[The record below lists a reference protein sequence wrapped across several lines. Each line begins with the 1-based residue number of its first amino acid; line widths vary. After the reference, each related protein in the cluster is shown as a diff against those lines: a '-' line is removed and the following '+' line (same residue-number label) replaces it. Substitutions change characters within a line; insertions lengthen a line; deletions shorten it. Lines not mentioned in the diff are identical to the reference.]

1 MKNTFLSIVLLLTF
15 SCSFAQ
21 QDSLKWRL
29 AQVSFFYPLGT
40 NGTAVDYTNIL
51 SFNILAGV
59 NGGLRGAEF
68 GIIANINTGDVYGF
82 QASGVVNVN
91 AANMGGVQTASVL
104 NANLGDVYAG
114 QFANVANINRG
125 NFTGVSASTININ
138 GKNTY
143 GAQLSAVLNLSV
155 QNTDG
160 AQISGFMNITGDTL
174 NGTQIGIINKARV
187 LNGTQ
192 IGIINI
198 VSDTSENAVP
208 IGLFNYTPD
217 GVAEVELAATEV
229 IYGNLNLKFG
239 SRRLY
244 TILKAGFSI
253 QNTRPLTAF
262 GLGLGSRF
270 QLGNNLSLAAELESS
285 QLNTGYY
292 WRVRDIDLL
301 SSANL
306 TLRYRL
312 NNNLAVSAGPVYNSY
327 LTQDISESAFGNLN
341 PPYLLY
347 SEIWPDIEIYHWI
360 GGKIGISFTF

>member
-1 MKNTFLSIVLLLTF
+1 MKHTLLSIVLLLIF
-15 SCSFAQ
+15 GCSFAQ
-21 QDSLKWRL
+21 QDSLKWRF

-40 NGTAVDYTNIL
+40 NGAAVDYTNIL

-68 GIIANINTGDVYGF
+68 GSIANVNTGHVYGF
-82 QASGVVNVN
+82 QTSGVVNVN
-91 AANMGGVQTASVL
+91 AGNMGGFQAASVL

-114 QFANVANINRG
+114 QYSNVANINRG
-125 NFTGVSASTININ
+125 NFTGVSASAVNIN
-138 GKNTY
+138 GKNTF
-143 GAQLSAVLNLSV
+143 GAQLSAVLNLSGK
-155 QNTDG
+155 NTDG
-160 AQISGFMNITGDTL
+160 AQISCFMNITGDTL
-174 NGTQIGIINKARV
+174 NGTQIGIINKTRV

-198 VSDTSENAVP
+198 VSDSSENAVP
-208 IGLFNYTPD
+208 IGLFNYAAD
-217 GVAEVELAATEV
+217 GVAEIELAATEV
-229 IYGNLNLKFG
+229 MYGNLNLKFG
-239 SRRLY
+239 SKRLY

-253 QNTRPLTAF
+253 QNARPLTAF

-270 QLGNNLSLAAELESS
+270 QLGNKLSLAAELESS

-292 WRVRDIDLL
+292 WRIRTIDLL

-306 TLRYRL
+306 SLRYQI

-327 LTQDISESAFGNLN
+327 LTQDLSESAFGNLN

-347 SEIWPDIEIYHWI
+347 SEIWPDTEIYHWV